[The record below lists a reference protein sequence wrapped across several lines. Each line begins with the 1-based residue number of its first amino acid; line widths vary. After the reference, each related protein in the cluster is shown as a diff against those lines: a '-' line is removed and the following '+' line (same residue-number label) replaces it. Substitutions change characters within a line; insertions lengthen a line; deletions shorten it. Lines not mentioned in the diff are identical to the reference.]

1 MPVRISVGND
11 LLAGPKN
18 IDAGIDD
25 STEIAQIGLR
35 RRSEFARKP
44 RIVRI
49 VRGTHD
55 KMRGVAPSANVRDHL
70 GLKIGKSGDIATHV
84 VEQDTEH
91 VHADL
96 VDLLYFRAQQLPGVR
111 VVIQINLKGCQSNPE
126 GQTTRLAPPA
136 QLR

>member
-25 STEIAQIGLR
+25 STEIAQIGLGR
-35 RRSEFARKP
+35 GSEFAREP

-55 KMRGVAPSANVRDHL
+55 KMRGIAPSANVRDHFRL
-70 GLKIGKSGDIATHV
+70 NVGKSGDVATHV
-84 VEQDTEH
+84 VEQDTEL
-91 VHADL
+91 VYADF
-96 VDLLYFRAQQLPGVR
+96 VELLYLRAQQLLSVR
-111 VVIQINLKGCQSNPE
+111 V
-126 GQTTRLAPPA
+126 
-136 QLR
+136 

>member
-11 LLAGPKN
+11 FLAGPKN

-25 STEIAQIGLR
+25 STEIAQIGLG
-35 RRSEFARKP
+35 RRSEFAREP

-55 KMRGVAPSANVRDHL
+55 KMRGIAPSANVRDHL
-70 GLKIGKSGDIATHV
+70 RLNVGKSDDVATHV

-91 VHADL
+91 VYADF
-96 VDLLYFRAQQLPGVR
+96 VDLLYLRAQQLLSVR
-111 VVIQINLKGCQSNPE
+111 VVIQINLKGRQSNSE
-126 GQTTRLAPPA
+126 RQTTRLAPPA
-136 QLR
+136 ELP